1 MPVKGWPIAVPSTRS
16 STKRPP
22 SAHLLFAVP
31 ELSAGG
37 FAGSIHIFVA
47 TVNEPT
53 IGSSFLWPS
62 PGVAAAI
69 QAFVI
74 SSWLGM
80 PAGAPAF
87 EAGFGFSSARQVAVP
102 ARAIVTTEINRLCF
116 MVSSCC
122 VTLTSRLILQ
132 KAPHP
137 FSRPRR
143 PGGAVHGPRR
153 RFGSEDL
160 P

>member
-22 SAHLLFAVP
+22 SAHLLSAVP

-62 PGVAAAI
+62 PGVAAA
-69 QAFVI
+69 
-74 SSWLGM
+74 
-80 PAGAPAF
+80 
-87 EAGFGFSSARQVAVP
+87 VP
-102 ARAIVTTEINRLCF
+102 ARAIVTTEINRRCF
-116 MVSSCC
+116 MVSSCF

-160 P
+160 PTPLPDSVKVAGKDPSYS